1 MPTHY
6 QGTKQETLALDTFIK
21 LVRAGDALNARLS
34 PLLDKYGLTPSQ
46 FAVLEALHHLGPL
59 CLGELARKILRTGGN
74 LTLVARNLERD
85 GLIRRVPAPEDRRVR
100 RMEITA
106 KGKSLIQK
114 LFPEHVSALVQY
126 MGAALTSAEQQELG
140 RLSKKLGI
148 QTAGK

>member
-6 QGTKQETLALDTFIK
+6 KGTKQETLALDTFIK
-21 LVRAGDALNARLS
+21 LVRAGDALNARLG
-34 PLLDKYGLTPSQ
+34 PLLDQYGLTASQ

-85 GLIRRVPAPEDRRVR
+85 GLIRRVPSPEDRRVR

-114 LFPEHVSALVQY
+114 VFPEHVAALVGH
-126 MGAALTSAEQQELG
+126 MGALTSAEQQELG
-140 RLSKKLGI
+140 RLAKKLGI
-148 QTAGK
+148 QTAVK